1 MSTISFIEL
10 HDEYLAGVPGCS
22 FITASQA
29 VRRAAQ
35 EFCERT
41 RAWRVA
47 LPAQSTTANVTDYLF
62 NVDAGQTIVRTLK
75 ATVDGHPFLL
85 LRPSDAGPGVRGI
98 VVHNE
103 REYSIH
109 PAPAAGQQVVFFC
122 AVAPANNAAG
132 IDSNVYAK
140 YARAIAMGAKAE
152 LFSMQNQPFTNP
164 AAAIDERSSFEVEI
178 SRAIHDVNR
187 NFSTAPV
194 RVKINSF

>member
-1 MSTISFIEL
+1 MSTILFSDLLDAF
-10 HDEYLAGVPGCS
+10 LADVPGCS
-22 FITASQA
+22 YITAANA
-29 VRRAAQ
+29 VRMAAQ

-47 LPAQSTTANVTDYLF
+47 LSAQTTTSNVTDYLF
-62 NVDAGQTIVRTLK
+62 NVDAGQTIVRTLR
-75 ATVDGHPFLL
+75 ATVDGHPFVL
-85 LRPSDAGPGVRGI
+85 LRPQDAGPGARGI

-103 REYSIH
+103 REYSIY

-122 AVAPANNAAG
+122 AVAPANNATG

-152 LFSMQNQPFTNP
+152 LFSMKNQPFTNP
-164 AAAIDERSSFEVEI
+164 AAAIDERSRFEVEI
-178 SRAIHDVNR
+178 SRAIHDVGR
-187 NFSTAPV
+187 NFNTAPV